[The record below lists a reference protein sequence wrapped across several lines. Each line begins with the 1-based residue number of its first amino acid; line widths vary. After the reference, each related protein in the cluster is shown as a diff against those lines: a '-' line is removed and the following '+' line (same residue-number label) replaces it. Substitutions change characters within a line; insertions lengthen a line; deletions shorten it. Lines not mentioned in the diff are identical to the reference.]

1 MSPEADSLKGNVS
14 HVGFLGGPTGKESA
28 SQCRKAERF
37 DPWVKK
43 ISWRRKWQPTPICMP
58 GRLTNDRKKKGGYC
72 QMLSKEVPSFQQRD
86 DNENDDE
93 NFND

>member
-1 MSPEADSLKGNVS
+1 MLPEADPLKGNVS

-43 ISWRRKWQPTPICMP
+43 IPWRRKWQPTPICMP
-58 GRLTNDRKKKGGYC
+58 GRLTNDRKKRW
-72 QMLSKEVPSFQQRD
+72 LLPDALQRGA
-86 DNENDDE
+86 
-93 NFND
+93 FLPAKR

>member
-1 MSPEADSLKGNVS
+1 MLPEADQLKGNVS

-43 ISWRRKWQPTPICMP
+43 IP
-58 GRLTNDRKKKGGYC
+58 
-72 QMLSKEVPSFQQRD
+72 
-86 DNENDDE
+86 
-93 NFND
+93 